1 MSMKKKPKQ
10 NKKIVKNEVVKPKFT
25 LSGYTDWKIY
35 LILVFFVLFLSAFV
49 RYSQYNYWTKHK
61 TVYFTDGYPAM
72 TTLDAYYWL
81 RYAKEY
87 KQGTYYKTDN
97 DTLMAYPDTAPKPYP
112 VPLLSFL
119 ISELSKTTHLSIY
132 KSGLFLIPILASLF
146 VLPIALYFY
155 YAEMPMAGIV
165 GAFVG
170 TFSWM
175 YYLRTSMGRVDTD
188 LLQLFFLFLASLF
201 LMFLHKTKEKN
212 RIFLYSVLIGITLGF
227 FGWWYE
233 HNGIIIVYIV
243 LLIFLLLIKKE
254 KPSTI
259 LISVLLLG
267 VFANPLFTY
276 RGFSGLF
283 SFFGHY
289 LSIKSSTSGGFPN
302 IMKTITET
310 EHIADSKVLL
320 YILSVKIIDI
330 LGLIG
335 FLISIKFLKIKIVPL
350 LPIIG
355 LGLMAFSAANRSIMF
370 LAPFAGAGIGFII
383 DLGVSY
389 IKSKGSFN
397 SIKANS
403 LGVAAAAIVIF
414 GLSKIS
420 AMNFVPQPSIAA
432 DIVNSFVQIKHKINK
447 ANIVSWWDYGYAIE
461 DMDGFATYQ
470 DGGAHGGARTYFI
483 ARALST
489 DNQTQ
494 LYDTI
499 SYIDKFGI
507 KSIDNA
513 IKNGEK
519 TTNMVK
525 KVITY
530 DKPIYHSENYLLFT
544 RDMISKF
551 GAISYLGTW
560 NFKLKK
566 SYPMYF
572 QILGC
577 SRFSRDVLY
586 CANAIFD
593 LKKGLIN
600 NKIPIN
606 RVIFS
611 SNGYVK
617 WQKKYYKNGVIVEL
631 ILRNNRL
638 IYTLLCDKRTYK
650 TNFNQIYILG
660 NYNKKYFREVYNNFP
675 SARMFEFIK

>member
-1 MSMKKKPKQ
+1 MSLKKTPKK
-10 NKKIVKNEVVKPKFT
+10 NKESVKNEIVKPKLT
-25 LSGYTDWKIY
+25 LSAYTDWKIY

-61 TVYFTDGYPAM
+61 AVYFTDGYPAM

-87 KQGTYYKTDN
+87 KQGIYYKTDN
-97 DTLMAYPDTAPKPYP
+97 DTLRAYPDTALKTHPI
-112 VPLLSFL
+112 PLLSFL
-119 ISELSKTTHLSIY
+119 VAEFSKIANLSIY

-201 LMFLHKTKEKN
+201 LMLLHKAKEKN
-212 RIFLYSVLIGITLGF
+212 RIFLYSALIGITLGF

-243 LLIFLLLIKKE
+243 LMIFLLLIKKE
-254 KPSTI
+254 KLSTI

-283 SFFGHY
+283 SFFGNY
-289 LSIKSSTSGGFPN
+289 LYIKSSTSGGFPN
-302 IMKTITET
+302 ILKTITEA
-310 EHIADSKVLL
+310 EHITDSKVLL
-320 YILSVKIIDI
+320 YILSIKMVDI
-330 LGLIG
+330 LGLVG
-335 FLISIKFLKIKIVPL
+335 FLVSIKFLKAKIVPL

-355 LGLMAFSAANRSIMF
+355 LGLMAFKSANRSIMF
-370 LAPFAGAGIGFII
+370 LAPFVGVGIGFII
-383 DLGVSY
+383 DVGVNY
-389 IKSKGSFN
+389 LKTKGSLN
-397 SIKANS
+397 SIKAS
-403 LGVAAAAIVIF
+403 LIGIVVAAIVIL

-420 AMNFVPQPSIAA
+420 AINFIPQPSIAP
-432 DIVNSFVQIKHKINK
+432 DIVHSFVQIKHKINK

-483 ARALST
+483 ARALSV

-507 KSIDNA
+507 KSIDDA
-513 IKNGEK
+513 IKNGKK
-519 TTNMVK
+519 TTNMIK

-530 DKPIYHSENYLLFT
+530 DKPIDHSTNYLLFT
-544 RDMISKF
+544 RDMIPKF
-551 GAISYLGTW
+551 QAITYLGTW

-566 SYPMYF
+566 SYPMYY
-572 QILGC
+572 QILWC
-577 SRFSRDVLY
+577 SKFSSDVLY
-586 CANAIFD
+586 CANAKFD

-600 NKIPIN
+600 NRIPIN

-611 SNGYVK
+611 SNGYIK
-617 WQKKYYKNGVIVEL
+617 WEKRYYKNGAIVEL
-631 ILRNNRL
+631 ILKDNRL
-638 IYTLLCDKRTYK
+638 VYTLLCDKRTYNS
-650 TNFNQIYILG
+650 NFNQIYILG
-660 NYNKKYFREVYNNFP
+660 NYNKKYFKEVYNNFP